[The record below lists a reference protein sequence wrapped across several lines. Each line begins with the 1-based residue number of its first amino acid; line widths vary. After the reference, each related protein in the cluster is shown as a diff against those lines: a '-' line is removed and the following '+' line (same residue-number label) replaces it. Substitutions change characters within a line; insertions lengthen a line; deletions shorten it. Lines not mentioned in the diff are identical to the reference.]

1 MLFFRV
7 AASALLV
14 VFATACVNSAN
25 ADSFNA
31 EVAARNARETILSFD
46 LFDYSGAVNK
56 LGDVTNTTITVGISN
71 GREFVFSRVASVP
84 GSPFLSTAEN
94 GASSMVLVN
103 PSVQD
108 EREVVGRDSGEK
120 LFRAMIN
127 DADDGVMYEFMPN
140 VATGEMVVVARNH
153 SDLPDSSDKVRQA
166 SKAIRQWRKF
176 SNIIHKN
183 NKTVTPKDEEYEL
196 VHRQLQPAMQQP
208 PLSQASS
215 TLDVSRFGCH
225 GGILFAEGYRCR
237 DGKVAGEMRANLGTC
252 RYQCSVLPWCE
263 AYFHSGPTETCL
275 LYSDTPKRPG
285 KNKKGWVCEV
295 MMRAC
300 RDGTGQGMLGASHNP
315 PVQSPPTRQRPPPA
329 NQPPRQQPTPQ
340 NTPAAQQSRKLQQP
354 PTMQPPAPSFIGLMV
369 VWTQRAECANAHPNW
384 NPAPFPCN
392 LTPRTEAAML
402 ATVELAVAQSNA
414 ILQNSGVASR
424 IRLVHAY
431 RDNRYVES
439 HVGGHDMFD
448 TAVDAVTYTEDG
460 IMDDVHTRRRQYG
473 AQIVSMFVYDPSYRY
488 CGMAWQGKNGR
499 PVDRDRMFNAV
510 DFRCATSRYDL
521 LHEIGHLLGSKHDR
535 GTKGVCT
542 TNLDEIHYGYRHPQY
557 PFRTVLAY
565 GCKTREAQCDNSPHR
580 NSRHGCSI
588 LPILSGPDSR
598 IVVSDPWG
606 RPMEIT
612 MGDEWNNNAQI
623 FRVGLRQI

>member
-1 MLFFRV
+1 MGMSFGRI
-7 AASALLV
+7 AAAALLL
-14 VFATACVNSAN
+14 VFATTCVN
-25 ADSFNA
+25 
-31 EVAARNARETILSFD
+31 AAVIDAKDILASSGDDGVDFTVEMEAREARETILSFD
-46 LFDYSGAVNK
+46 LFDFSGTVNR
-56 LGDVTNTTITVGISN
+56 LGDGGDEFGRESNATVTIGLSN
-71 GREFVFSRVASVP
+71 GQTFNFTDMTAETGAWN
-84 GSPFLSTAEN
+84 AEN
-94 GASSMVLVN
+94 GVRSMVLIR
-103 PSVQD
+103 PSDQD
-108 EREVVGRDSGEK
+108 NMEEAVGRNSGEK

-127 DADDGVMYEFMPN
+127 DAENGMMYEFMPN
-140 VATGEMVVVARNH
+140 VATGEMIVVARDH
-153 SDLPDSSDKVRQA
+153 SDLPDSSPEGMGVRQPIL
-166 SKAIRQWRKF
+166 AINQWKKF
-176 SNIIHKN
+176 SNIVGHDSPGEQETP
-183 NKTVTPKDEEYEL
+183 TVWHTRRPTRRPTNRPTK
-196 VHRQLQPAMQQP
+196 RPTWTWMP
-208 PLSQASS
+208 TRRP
-215 TLDVSRFGCH
+215 SRM
-225 GGILFAEGYRCR
+225 LTRSPTARPT
-237 DGKVAGEMRANLGTC
+237 K
-252 RYQCSVLPWCE
+252 
-263 AYFHSGPTETCL
+263 GPTRL
-275 LYSDTPKRPG
+275 HPS
-285 KNKKGWVCEV
+285 
-295 MMRAC
+295 
-300 RDGTGQGMLGASHNP
+300 
-315 PVQSPPTRQRPPPA
+315 PVYQRP
-329 NQPPRQQPTPQ
+329 QSVPQ
-340 NTPAAQQSRKLQQP
+340 HSV
-354 PTMQPPAPSFIGLMV
+354 SLMV

-488 CGMAWQGKNGR
+488 CGMAWQGKGKPMR
-499 PVDRDRMFNAV
+499 YEKLFTAV

-542 TNLDEIHYGYRHPQY
+542 KNLDEIHYGYRHPQY

-565 GCKTREAQCDNSPHR
+565 DCRTREAQCDNSPHR

-588 LPILSGPDSR
+588 LPILSGPDSK

-612 MGDEWNNNAQI
+612 MGDESNNNAQI